1 MHAVTVTHNEGRR
14 KREKER
20 GEGFAFLHRLARSK
34 GEKVDIEEENGR
46 IIFRIYAHAGAVI
59 RAVKL
64 VSSSVRHRTGFY
76 SELLLPSPVVWTR
89 ATIPLH
95 SPPARP
101 KIRGLLRRIAW
112 IEIRLAA
119 VRSDRTF
126 KFPPLGYS
134 NE

>member
-1 MHAVTVTHNEGRR
+1 M
-14 KREKER
+14 
-20 GEGFAFLHRLARSK
+20 
-34 GEKVDIEEENGR
+34 DIEEENGR

-112 IEIRLAA
+112 IEIRLAV

>member
-1 MHAVTVTHNEGRR
+1 MKEGGRGR
-14 KREKER
+14 KREEKDSR
-20 GEGFAFLHRLARSK
+20 SSIVLRARSK
-34 GEKVDIEEENGR
+34 GEGVDIEEENGR
-46 IIFRIYAHAGAVI
+46 IIFRIYARASRGAVI

-126 KFPPLGYS
+126 KFPPLGYRVQ
-134 NE
+134 